1 MFFFPLFDDNPTGQR
16 PFICWFLIAACIAV
30 FFWQLGLDA
39 RAEQL
44 AAYRFGVTPALFFGL
59 EAWPPGLQKVPG
71 WATVL
76 TSAFLHGGWLHLGGN
91 MLYLWIFGDNVE
103 DAMGPVRFVL
113 FYCLCALGAALAQG
127 LVDPSS
133 TVPMIG
139 ASGAIAGVLGA
150 YLVLHPRAAVR
161 VLLVI
166 LIFFRFIHLPAWL
179 VLGVWIAGQFIAV
192 PAALNN
198 TGGGGVAYFAHIG
211 GFVTGM
217 VLIPFFKRRE
227 VMLFDR
233 GLPKPNEAEGWQADP
248 VDFATLRDE
257 ARQRYR
263 RQPLEKG
270 DKSGSVP
277 SFRRRPKGPWDRD

>member
-1 MFFFPLFDDNPTGQR
+1 M
-16 PFICWFLIAACIAV
+16 LIAGCIAV
-30 FFWQLGLDA
+30 FFWQLG
-39 RAEQL
+39 QPIVS
-44 AAYRFGVTPALFFGL
+44 GVTPGYSGWAT
-59 EAWPPGLQKVPG
+59 VPG

-113 FYCLCALGAALAQG
+113 FYGLCALGAALAQG
-127 LVDPSS
+127 LVDPAS

-150 YLVLHPRAAVR
+150 YLILHPRAAVR
-161 VLLVI
+161 VVLVI
-166 LIFFRFIHLPAWL
+166 VIFFRFIHLPAWL

-217 VLIPFFKRRE
+217 LLIPFFKRRE
-227 VMLFDR
+227 VALFDR
-233 GLPKPNEAEGWQADP
+233 GLPKPNEAEELAG
-248 VDFATLRDE
+248 
-257 ARQRYR
+257 
-263 RQPLEKG
+263 
-270 DKSGSVP
+270 
-277 SFRRRPKGPWDRD
+277 